1 MLPPPLH
8 AQATDMGEQSAASE
22 APADAPLDDDGES
35 EAAARVVTQLPL
47 RELEKLLA
55 RPLRELHI
63 ESRIDKIVA
72 LAISEGETAGKE
84 GSKKAPSEDECQGPF
99 LFLIHYVLAL
109 VDMSC
114 TPRTSTKQNPYCYF
128 GFLLIFNHL
137 FTVAMSKLVTARL
150 SHFGKHGDGSHG
162 DTAGIVVDV
171 LTLVFL
177 TRHLKQSEAA
187 AVRTAA
193 AADVELK
200 VVETTADSGEETKAK
215 KKERVLRNVVK
226 KIVHF
231 QDHLIRDK
239 IRDIELVDR
248 FSLKHI
254 EEAAAAKERKVKM
267 ASSSSENAAAQTIIA
282 ALSALDGELRAKIKA
297 AM

>member
-1 MLPPPLH
+1 
-8 AQATDMGEQSAASE
+8 
-22 APADAPLDDDGES
+22 
-35 EAAARVVTQLPL
+35 
-47 RELEKLLA
+47 
-55 RPLRELHI
+55 
-63 ESRIDKIVA
+63 
-72 LAISEGETAGKE
+72 
-84 GSKKAPSEDECQGPF
+84 
-99 LFLIHYVLAL
+99 
-109 VDMSC
+109 
-114 TPRTSTKQNPYCYF
+114 
-128 GFLLIFNHL
+128 
-137 FTVAMSKLVTARL
+137 MSKLVTARL

-171 LTLVFL
+171 LTRVFL

-200 VVETTADSGEETKAK
+200 VVETTADSGEETKADK
-215 KKERVLRNVVK
+215 KKRVLQLVRNVVK

-254 EEAAAAKERKVKM
+254 EEAAAAKKHKVKM